1 MEVYHNGAWG
11 TVCASTWTYEDALL
25 ACRTAGFNSAVRGL
39 SQGNLYY
46 GGGVGNV
53 ILDNV
58 RCTGSE
64 SSFFDCP
71 SNSWGVVSSQCS
83 NHQNDA
89 AVVCSD
95 SKNILSLCLSICLSV
110 CLSVSLSVSLS
121 VCLSVS
127 LSVCFSV
134 CLFVHPSVCLSIC
147 LCMCLTDSLFR
158 FVGGVISLAPLSPLS
173 LPFPPPPPF
182 SLFLNSGH
190 SLIPFFIT
198 DAALRLVGGSVPSE
212 GRVEVY
218 HSGSWGTI
226 CDDFFDLR
234 DARVICH
241 QLGYPEA
248 LEAVPT
254 SGRQDWG
261 QGTGQIWMDNLYC
274 TGNETN
280 IGDCPFPGWGVQN
293 CNHFEDAGVRCANR
307 KWTQAMYPPIPNLP
321 LLSQSQ

>member
-1 MEVYHNGAWG
+1 MNLVSLTVLATPGAWSVLSVA
-11 TVCASTWTYEDALL
+11 TTRMMPQWCAQI
-25 ACRTAGFNSAVRGL
+25 VRIFCL
-39 SQGNLYY
+39 SVSLY
-46 GGGVGNV
+46 
-53 ILDNV
+53 L
-58 RCTGSE
+58 
-64 SSFFDCP
+64 SF
-71 SNSWGVVSSQCS
+71 
-83 NHQNDA
+83 
-89 AVVCSD
+89 
-95 SKNILSLCLSICLSV
+95 CLSICLSLCLFL
-110 CLSVSLSVSLS
+110 CLSVRPSVHL
-121 VCLSVS
+121 
-127 LSVCFSV
+127 
-134 CLFVHPSVCLSIC
+134 SVCLSIC
-147 LCMCLTDSLFR
+147 LSMFLTDSLFQ

-173 LPFPPPPPF
+173 LPFPPPLF

-248 LEAVPT
+248 LEAIPT

-321 LLSQSQ
+321 SKNWLI